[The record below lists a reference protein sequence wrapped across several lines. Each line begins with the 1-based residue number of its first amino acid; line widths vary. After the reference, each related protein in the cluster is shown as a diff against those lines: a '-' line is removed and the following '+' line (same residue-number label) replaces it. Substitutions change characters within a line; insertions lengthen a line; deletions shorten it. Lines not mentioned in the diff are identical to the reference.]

1 MARATN
7 AKAKEKKQKIIL
19 GVAGV
24 LLLGLVV
31 LQGPKFM
38 KLMKGSSPAATAT
51 PASST
56 TSSTTAVVSTSARSS
71 LAVSSDKLSSL
82 RLFRAKDPFAPL
94 VPDTAAAAPAPA
106 STPAPTPTPAP
117 APAPTPA
124 PVVTPAPAAASGPL
138 SSGPLSS
145 GPLFGTVAPV
155 SKGSKSKSLPTARI
169 VLNGKPAQIVL
180 GKAFPASKPV
190 FRLAG
195 VLPGSISI
203 ALADGSLADGS
214 SALTLRNG
222 QSTTLMNT
230 ADRHRYTIKLVATKV
245 R

>member
-1 MARATN
+1 MARVTN

-24 LLLGLVV
+24 LLLGLVAI
-31 LQGPKFM
+31 QGPKFM
-38 KLMKGSSPAATAT
+38 KLVKGSSPAATAT
-51 PASST
+51 TTASST
-56 TSSTTAVVSTSARSS
+56 TSSTTAVVSTSAHSS
-71 LAVSSDKLSSL
+71 LAASSDKLSSL

-94 VPDTAAAAPAPA
+94 VSDTAAAAPAPT
-106 STPAPTPTPAP
+106 STPAPAPAPAPTPAP

-124 PVVTPAPAAASGPL
+124 PVVTLSPATA
-138 SSGPLSS
+138 S

-169 VLNGKPAQIVL
+169 VLNGKPAQIAL
-180 GKAFPASKPV
+180 GKTFPASKPV

-214 SALTLRNG
+214 SALKLRNG

>member
-24 LLLGLVV
+24 LLLGLVAI
-31 LQGPKFM
+31 QGPKFM
-38 KLMKGSSPAATAT
+38 KLVKGSSPAATAT
-51 PASST
+51 TTASST
-56 TSSTTAVVSTSARSS
+56 TSSTTAVVSTSAHSS
-71 LAVSSDKLSSL
+71 LAASSDKLSSL

-94 VPDTAAAAPAPA
+94 VSDTAAAAPAPA
-106 STPAPTPTPAP
+106 STPAPAPAPTPAP

-124 PVVTPAPAAASGPL
+124 PVVTLSPATA
-138 SSGPLSS
+138 S

-169 VLNGKPAQIVL
+169 VLNGKPAQIAL
-180 GKAFPASKPV
+180 GKTFPASKPV

-214 SALTLRNG
+214 SALKLRNG

>member
-24 LLLGLVV
+24 LLLGLVAI
-31 LQGPKFM
+31 QGPKFM

-51 PASST
+51 RASST
-56 TSSTTAVVSTSARSS
+56 TSSRTTVVSTSAHSS
-71 LAVSSDKLSSL
+71 LAASSDKLSSL
-82 RLFRAKDPFAPL
+82 RFFRAKDPFAPL
-94 VPDTAAAAPAPA
+94 VSDTAAAAPAPV
-106 STPAPTPTPAP
+106 STPAP
-117 APAPTPA
+117 APAPASPPAPAPAPVPA
-124 PVVTPAPAAASGPL
+124 PVVTLSPAAA
-138 SSGPLSS
+138 S

-155 SKGSKSKSLPTARI
+155 SKGSKSKSKSKSLPTARI
-169 VLNGKPAQIVL
+169 VLNGKSAQIAL

-203 ALADGSLADGS
+203 ALSNGSLADGS
-214 SALTLRNG
+214 SALKLRNG

>member
-31 LQGPKFM
+31 IQGPKLM
-38 KLMKGSSPAATAT
+38 KLIKGSSPAATAT

-56 TSSTTAVVSTSARSS
+56 TSSTTAVVSTSAHSS
-71 LAVSSDKLSSL
+71 LAASSDKLSSL

-94 VPDTAAAAPAPA
+94 VSDTAAAAPAPA
-106 STPAPTPTPAP
+106 STPAPAPAPTPAP

-124 PVVTPAPAAASGPL
+124 PVTLSPAAA
-138 SSGPLSS
+138 S

-169 VLNGKPAQIVL
+169 VLNGKPAQIAL
-180 GKAFPASKPV
+180 GKTFPASKPV

-203 ALADGSLADGS
+203 ALANGSLADGS
-214 SALTLRNG
+214 SALKLRNG

>member
-31 LQGPKFM
+31 IQGPKFM

-56 TSSTTAVVSTSARSS
+56 TSSTTAVVSTGAHSS

-82 RLFRAKDPFAPL
+82 RFFRAKDPFAPL
-94 VPDTAAAAPAPA
+94 VSDTAAAAPAPA
-106 STPAPTPTPAP
+106 STPAPAPAPTPAP

-124 PVVTPAPAAASGPL
+124 PVVTLSPAAA
-138 SSGPLSS
+138 SGPLSS

-169 VLNGKPAQIVL
+169 VLNGKPAQIAL

-203 ALADGSLADGS
+203 ALANGSLADGS
-214 SALTLRNG
+214 SALKLRDG

>member
-24 LLLGLVV
+24 LLLGLVAI
-31 LQGPKFM
+31 QGPKFM
-38 KLMKGSSPAATAT
+38 KLVKGSSPAATAT
-51 PASST
+51 TTASST
-56 TSSTTAVVSTSARSS
+56 TSSTTAVVSTSAHSS
-71 LAVSSDKLSSL
+71 LAASSDKLSSL

-94 VPDTAAAAPAPA
+94 VSDTAAAAPAPA
-106 STPAPTPTPAP
+106 STPAPAPAPTPAP

-124 PVVTPAPAAASGPL
+124 PVVTLSPATA
-138 SSGPLSS
+138 S

-169 VLNGKPAQIVL
+169 VLNGKPAQIAL
-180 GKAFPASKPV
+180 GKTFPASRPV

-214 SALTLRNG
+214 SALKLRNG

>member
-24 LLLGLVV
+24 LLLGL
-31 LQGPKFM
+31 LAIQGPKFM

-51 PASST
+51 APATT
-56 TSSTTAVVSTSARSS
+56 TSSATVSISASAHSS
-71 LAVSSDKLSSL
+71 LAASSDKLSSL
-82 RLFRAKDPFAPL
+82 RLFRAKDPFVPL
-94 VPDTAAAAPAPA
+94 VSDKAAAESAPGDTSAPAPAAAPAP
-106 STPAPTPTPAP
+106 TPTP

-124 PVVTPAPAAASGPL
+124 PVVTPSPASASGPV
-138 SSGPLSS
+138 
-145 GPLFGTVAPV
+145 FGTVTPAPA
-155 SKGSKSKSLPTARI
+155 SKGSKTTGLPTARI
-169 VLNGKPAQIVL
+169 VLNGKPAEIAL

-195 VLPGSISI
+195 VLRGSISV
-203 ALADGSLADGS
+203 ALANGSLADGS
-214 SALTLRNG
+214 SALKLRTG

-230 ADRHRYTIKLVATKV
+230 ADRQQYTIKLVATKV

>member
-24 LLLGLVV
+24 LLLGLVAI
-31 LQGPKFM
+31 QGPKFM
-38 KLMKGSSPAATAT
+38 KLVKGSSPAATAT
-51 PASST
+51 TTASST
-56 TSSTTAVVSTSARSS
+56 TSSTTAVVSTSAHSS
-71 LAVSSDKLSSL
+71 LAASSDKLSSL

-94 VPDTAAAAPAPA
+94 VSDTAAAAPAPA
-106 STPAPTPTPAP
+106 STPAPAPAPKPAP

-124 PVVTPAPAAASGPL
+124 PVTLSPAAA
-138 SSGPLSS
+138 S

-169 VLNGKPAQIVL
+169 VLNGKPAQIAL
-180 GKAFPASKPV
+180 GKTFPASKPV

-203 ALADGSLADGS
+203 ALANGSLADGS
-214 SALTLRNG
+214 SALKLRNG

>member
-24 LLLGLVV
+24 LLLGLVAI
-31 LQGPKFM
+31 QGPKFM
-38 KLMKGSSPAATAT
+38 KLVKGSSPAATAT
-51 PASST
+51 TTASST
-56 TSSTTAVVSTSARSS
+56 TSSTTAVVSTSAHSS
-71 LAVSSDKLSSL
+71 LAASSDKLSSL
-82 RLFRAKDPFAPL
+82 RLFRAKDPIAPL
-94 VPDTAAAAPAPA
+94 VSDTEAAAPAPA
-106 STPAPTPTPAP
+106 STPAPAPAPAPTPAP

-124 PVVTPAPAAASGPL
+124 PVVTLSPATA
-138 SSGPLSS
+138 S

-169 VLNGKPAQIVL
+169 VLNGKPAQIAL
-180 GKAFPASKPV
+180 GKTFPASKPV

-203 ALADGSLADGS
+203 ALANGSLADGS
-214 SALTLRNG
+214 SALKLRNG

>member
-24 LLLGLVV
+24 LLLGLVAI
-31 LQGPKFM
+31 QGPKFM
-38 KLMKGSSPAATAT
+38 KLVKGSSPAATAT
-51 PASST
+51 TTASST
-56 TSSTTAVVSTSARSS
+56 TSSTTAVVSTSAHSS
-71 LAVSSDKLSSL
+71 LAASSDKLSSL

-94 VPDTAAAAPAPA
+94 VSDTAAAAPAPA

-124 PVVTPAPAAASGPL
+124 PVVTLSPATA
-138 SSGPLSS
+138 S

-169 VLNGKPAQIVL
+169 VLNGKPAQIAL
-180 GKAFPASKPV
+180 GKTFPASKPV

-214 SALTLRNG
+214 SALKLRNG

>member
-24 LLLGLVV
+24 LLLGLVAI
-31 LQGPKFM
+31 QGPKFM
-38 KLMKGSSPAATAT
+38 KLVKGSSPAATAT
-51 PASST
+51 TTASST
-56 TSSTTAVVSTSARSS
+56 TSSTTAVVSTSAHSS
-71 LAVSSDKLSSL
+71 LAASSDKLSSL

-94 VPDTAAAAPAPA
+94 VSDTAAAAPAPA
-106 STPAPTPTPAP
+106 STPSPAPAPTPAP

-124 PVVTPAPAAASGPL
+124 PVVTLSPATA
-138 SSGPLSS
+138 S

-169 VLNGKPAQIVL
+169 VLNGKPAQIAL
-180 GKAFPASKPV
+180 GKTFPASKPV

-203 ALADGSLADGS
+203 ALANGSLADGS
-214 SALTLRNG
+214 SALKLRNG

>member
-24 LLLGLVV
+24 LLLGLVAI
-31 LQGPKFM
+31 QGPKFM
-38 KLMKGSSPAATAT
+38 KLVKGSSPAATAT
-51 PASST
+51 TTASST
-56 TSSTTAVVSTSARSS
+56 TSSTTAVVSTSAHSS
-71 LAVSSDKLSSL
+71 LAASSDKLSSL

-94 VPDTAAAAPAPA
+94 VSDTAAAAPAPA
-106 STPAPTPTPAP
+106 STPAPAPAPTPAP

-124 PVVTPAPAAASGPL
+124 PVVTLSPATA
-138 SSGPLSS
+138 S

-169 VLNGKPAQIVL
+169 VLNGKPAQIAL
-180 GKAFPASKPV
+180 GKTFPASKPV

-203 ALADGSLADGS
+203 ALANGSLADGS
-214 SALTLRNG
+214 SALKLRNG

>member
-24 LLLGLVV
+24 LLLGLVAI
-31 LQGPKFM
+31 QGPKFM
-38 KLMKGSSPAATAT
+38 KLVKGSSPAATAT
-51 PASST
+51 TTASST
-56 TSSTTAVVSTSARSS
+56 TSSTTAVVSTSAHSS
-71 LAVSSDKLSSL
+71 LAASSDKLSSL

-94 VPDTAAAAPAPA
+94 VSDTAAAAPAPA
-106 STPAPTPTPAP
+106 STPAPAPAPTPAP

-124 PVVTPAPAAASGPL
+124 PVTLSPAAA
-138 SSGPLSS
+138 S

-214 SALTLRNG
+214 SALKLRNG

>member
-1 MARATN
+1 MARVTN

-24 LLLGLVV
+24 LLLGLVAI
-31 LQGPKFM
+31 QGPKFM
-38 KLMKGSSPAATAT
+38 KLVKGSSPAATAT
-51 PASST
+51 TTASST
-56 TSSTTAVVSTSARSS
+56 TSSTTAVVSTSAHSS
-71 LAVSSDKLSSL
+71 LAASSDKLSSL

-94 VPDTAAAAPAPA
+94 VSDTAAAAPAPA
-106 STPAPTPTPAP
+106 STPAPAPAPTPAP

-124 PVVTPAPAAASGPL
+124 PVVTLSPATA
-138 SSGPLSS
+138 S

-169 VLNGKPAQIVL
+169 VLNGKPAQIAL
-180 GKAFPASKPV
+180 GKTFPASKPV

-203 ALADGSLADGS
+203 ALANGSLADGS
-214 SALTLRNG
+214 SALKLRNG

>member
-24 LLLGLVV
+24 LLLGLVAI
-31 LQGPKFM
+31 QGPKFM
-38 KLMKGSSPAATAT
+38 KLVKGSSPAATAT
-51 PASST
+51 TTASST
-56 TSSTTAVVSTSARSS
+56 TSSTTAVVSTSAHSS
-71 LAVSSDKLSSL
+71 LAASSDKLSSL

-94 VPDTAAAAPAPA
+94 VSDTAAAAPAPA
-106 STPAPTPTPAP
+106 RTPAPAPAPTPAP

-124 PVVTPAPAAASGPL
+124 PVVTLSPATA
-138 SSGPLSS
+138 S

-169 VLNGKPAQIVL
+169 VLNGKPAQIAL
-180 GKAFPASKPV
+180 GKTFPASKPV

-214 SALTLRNG
+214 SALKLRNG

>member
-24 LLLGLVV
+24 LLLGLVAI
-31 LQGPKFM
+31 QGPKFM
-38 KLMKGSSPAATAT
+38 KLVKGSSPAATAT
-51 PASST
+51 TTASST
-56 TSSTTAVVSTSARSS
+56 TSSTTAVVSTSAHSS
-71 LAVSSDKLSSL
+71 LAASSDKLSSL

-94 VPDTAAAAPAPA
+94 VSDTAAAAPAPA
-106 STPAPTPTPAP
+106 STPAPAPAPTPAP

-124 PVVTPAPAAASGPL
+124 PVTLSPAAA
-138 SSGPLSS
+138 S

-169 VLNGKPAQIVL
+169 VLNGKPAQIAL
-180 GKAFPASKPV
+180 GKTFPASKPV

-203 ALADGSLADGS
+203 ALANGSLADGS
-214 SALTLRNG
+214 SALKLRNG

>member
-24 LLLGLVV
+24 LLLGLVAI
-31 LQGPKFM
+31 QGPKFM
-38 KLMKGSSPAATAT
+38 KLVKGSSPAATAT
-51 PASST
+51 TTASST
-56 TSSTTAVVSTSARSS
+56 TSSTTAVVSTSAHSS
-71 LAVSSDKLSSL
+71 LAASSDKLSSL

-94 VPDTAAAAPAPA
+94 VSDTAAAAPAPT
-106 STPAPTPTPAP
+106 STPAPAPAPAPTPAP

-124 PVVTPAPAAASGPL
+124 PVVTLSPATA
-138 SSGPLSS
+138 S

-169 VLNGKPAQIVL
+169 VLNGKPAQIAL
-180 GKAFPASKPV
+180 GKTFPASKPV

-203 ALADGSLADGS
+203 ALANGSLADGS
-214 SALTLRNG
+214 SALKLRNG

>member
-1 MARATN
+1 MARVTN

-51 PASST
+51 TTASST
-56 TSSTTAVVSTSARSS
+56 TSSTTAVVSTSAHSS
-71 LAVSSDKLSSL
+71 LAASSDKLSSL

-94 VPDTAAAAPAPA
+94 VSDTAAAAPAPT
-106 STPAPTPTPAP
+106 STPAPAPAPAPTPAP

-124 PVVTPAPAAASGPL
+124 PVVTLSPATA
-138 SSGPLSS
+138 S

-155 SKGSKSKSLPTARI
+155 SKGSKSRSLPTARI
-169 VLNGKPAQIVL
+169 VLNGKPAQIAL
-180 GKAFPASKPV
+180 GKTFPASKPV

-214 SALTLRNG
+214 SALKLRNG

>member
-24 LLLGLVV
+24 LLLGLVAI
-31 LQGPKFM
+31 QGPKFM
-38 KLMKGSSPAATAT
+38 KLVKGSSPAATAT
-51 PASST
+51 TTASST
-56 TSSTTAVVSTSARSS
+56 TSSTTAVVSTSAHSS
-71 LAVSSDKLSSL
+71 LAASSDKLSSL

-94 VPDTAAAAPAPA
+94 VSDTAAAAPAPA
-106 STPAPTPTPAP
+106 STPAPAPAPKPAP

-124 PVVTPAPAAASGPL
+124 PVTLSPAAA
-138 SSGPLSS
+138 S

-169 VLNGKPAQIVL
+169 VLNGKPAQIAL
-180 GKAFPASKPV
+180 GKTFPASKPV

-214 SALTLRNG
+214 SALKLRNG

>member
-1 MARATN
+1 VT
-7 AKAKEKKQKIIL
+7 L
-19 GVAGV
+19 
-24 LLLGLVV
+24 
-31 LQGPKFM
+31 
-38 KLMKGSSPAATAT
+38 SPATA
-51 PASST
+51 
-56 TSSTTAVVSTSARSS
+56 
-71 LAVSSDKLSSL
+71 
-82 RLFRAKDPFAPL
+82 
-94 VPDTAAAAPAPA
+94 
-106 STPAPTPTPAP
+106 
-117 APAPTPA
+117 
-124 PVVTPAPAAASGPL
+124 
-138 SSGPLSS
+138 S

-169 VLNGKPAQIVL
+169 VLNGKPAQIAL
-180 GKAFPASKPV
+180 GKTFPASKPV

-214 SALTLRNG
+214 SALKLRNG

>member
-24 LLLGLVV
+24 LLLGLVAI
-31 LQGPKFM
+31 QGPKFM
-38 KLMKGSSPAATAT
+38 KLVKGSSPAATAT
-51 PASST
+51 TTASST
-56 TSSTTAVVSTSARSS
+56 TSSTTAVVSTSAHSS
-71 LAVSSDKLSSL
+71 LAASSDKLSSL

-94 VPDTAAAAPAPA
+94 VSDTAAAAPAPT
-106 STPAPTPTPAP
+106 STPAPAPAPAPTPAP

-124 PVVTPAPAAASGPL
+124 PVVTLSPATA
-138 SSGPLSS
+138 S

-169 VLNGKPAQIVL
+169 VLNGKPAQIAL
-180 GKAFPASKPV
+180 GKTFPASKPV

-214 SALTLRNG
+214 SALKLRNG

>member
-1 MARATN
+1 MARVTN

-24 LLLGLVV
+24 LLLGLVAI
-31 LQGPKFM
+31 QGPKFM
-38 KLMKGSSPAATAT
+38 KLVKGSSPAATAT
-51 PASST
+51 TTASST
-56 TSSTTAVVSTSARSS
+56 TSSTTAVVSTSAHSS
-71 LAVSSDKLSSL
+71 LAASSDKLSSL

-94 VPDTAAAAPAPA
+94 VSDTAAAAPAPA
-106 STPAPTPTPAP
+106 STPAPAPAPKPAP

-124 PVVTPAPAAASGPL
+124 PVTLSPAAA
-138 SSGPLSS
+138 S

-169 VLNGKPAQIVL
+169 VLNGKPAQIAL
-180 GKAFPASKPV
+180 GKTFPASKPV

-214 SALTLRNG
+214 SALKLRNG

>member
-24 LLLGLVV
+24 LLLGLVAI
-31 LQGPKFM
+31 QGPKFM
-38 KLMKGSSPAATAT
+38 KLVKGSSPAATAT
-51 PASST
+51 TTASST
-56 TSSTTAVVSTSARSS
+56 TSSTTAVVSTSAHSS
-71 LAVSSDKLSSL
+71 LAASSDKLSSL

-94 VPDTAAAAPAPA
+94 VSDTAAAAPAPA
-106 STPAPTPTPAP
+106 STPAPAPAPTPAP

-124 PVVTPAPAAASGPL
+124 PVVTLSPATA
-138 SSGPLSS
+138 S

-169 VLNGKPAQIVL
+169 VLNGKPAQIAL
-180 GKAFPASKPV
+180 GKTFPASRPV

-203 ALADGSLADGS
+203 ALANGSLADGS
-214 SALTLRNG
+214 SALKLRNG

>member
-1 MARATN
+1 MARVTN

-24 LLLGLVV
+24 LLLGLVAI
-31 LQGPKFM
+31 QGPKFM
-38 KLMKGSSPAATAT
+38 KLVKGSSPAATAT
-51 PASST
+51 TTASST
-56 TSSTTAVVSTSARSS
+56 TSSTTAVVSTSAHSS
-71 LAVSSDKLSSL
+71 LAASSDKLSSL

-94 VPDTAAAAPAPA
+94 VSDTAAAAPAPA
-106 STPAPTPTPAP
+106 STPAPAPAPTPAP

-124 PVVTPAPAAASGPL
+124 PVVTLSPATA
-138 SSGPLSS
+138 S

-155 SKGSKSKSLPTARI
+155 SKGSKSRSLPTARI
-169 VLNGKPAQIVL
+169 VLNGKPAQIAL
-180 GKAFPASKPV
+180 GKTFPASKPV

-203 ALADGSLADGS
+203 ALANGSLADGS
-214 SALTLRNG
+214 SALKLRNG

>member
-24 LLLGLVV
+24 LLLGLVAI
-31 LQGPKFM
+31 QGPKFM
-38 KLMKGSSPAATAT
+38 KLVKGSSPAATAT
-51 PASST
+51 TTASST
-56 TSSTTAVVSTSARSS
+56 TSSTTAVVSTSAHSS
-71 LAVSSDKLSSL
+71 LAASSDKLSSL

-94 VPDTAAAAPAPA
+94 VSDTAAAAPAPA
-106 STPAPTPTPAP
+106 STPAPAPAPAPTPAP

-124 PVVTPAPAAASGPL
+124 PVVTLSPATA
-138 SSGPLSS
+138 S

-169 VLNGKPAQIVL
+169 VLNGKPAQIAL
-180 GKAFPASKPV
+180 GKTFPASKPV

-203 ALADGSLADGS
+203 ALANGSLADGS
-214 SALTLRNG
+214 SALKLRNG

>member
-24 LLLGLVV
+24 LLLGLVAI
-31 LQGPKFM
+31 QGPKFM
-38 KLMKGSSPAATAT
+38 KLVKGSSPAATAT
-51 PASST
+51 TTASST
-56 TSSTTAVVSTSARSS
+56 TSSTTAVVSTSAHSS
-71 LAVSSDKLSSL
+71 LAASSDKLSSL

-94 VPDTAAAAPAPA
+94 VSDTAAAAPAPA
-106 STPAPTPTPAP
+106 STPAPAPAPTPAP

-124 PVVTPAPAAASGPL
+124 PVTLSPAAA
-138 SSGPLSS
+138 S

-169 VLNGKPAQIVL
+169 VLNGKPAQIAL
-180 GKAFPASKPV
+180 GKTFPASKPV

-214 SALTLRNG
+214 SALKLRNG